1 VITYDLRC
9 SSAHIFEGWFGSSA
23 DYDKQHAGGLIICPI
38 CGDGLITKALSA
50 PFIGR
55 KSNQRVQ
62 SKSVQDAEPYS
73 GPKADSTLHEE
84 QSAPPLTNAPQIPEA
99 MTQLMEKMAAVQK
112 DVLKDSQWVG
122 RKFADEARAIHYGE
136 VQARQIHGEA
146 SPQEAQSLADEGVGI
161 AALPFPILPPEAK
174 N

>member
-23 DYDKQHAGGLIICPI
+23 DYEQQNAGGLIVCPI

-55 KSNQRVQ
+55 KANQRVQ
-62 SKSVQDAEPYS
+62 SKPVQEAS
-73 GPKADSTLHEE
+73 GPKAGTTPHEE
-84 QSAPPLTNAPQIPEA
+84 HPAPPLTNAPQIPEA